1 MSSQNTDPAAAAST
15 AALKGSEAGGS
26 ADRGSVTKRLQQ
38 ELMTLM
44 MSGDKGISAFPES
57 DNLFKWIGTVD
68 GAVETV
74 YEGLRYKLSLEFPSG
89 YPYKAPRVK
98 FVTPCFHPN
107 VDEQGFICLDILKDK
122 WSAQYD
128 VRSILLSI
136 QSLLGEPNNDS
147 PLNVAAAELWDN
159 QEEGRYRA
167 ASQAGT
173 QKKGFSII

>member
-1 MSSQNTDPAAAAST
+1 MLT
-15 AALKGSEAGGS
+15 
-26 ADRGSVTKRLQQ
+26 RSVVLQ
-38 ELMTLM
+38 
-44 MSGDKGISAFPES
+44 
-57 DNLFKWIGTVD
+57 
-68 GAVETV
+68 V

-136 QSLLGEPNNDS
+136 QSLLGGN
-147 PLNVAAAELWDN
+147 
-159 QEEGRYRA
+159 
-167 ASQAGT
+167 ASLG
-173 QKKGFSII
+173 IPML

>member
-26 ADRGSVTKRLQQ
+26 AARGSVTKRLQQ

-122 WSAQYD
+122 WSALYD

-159 QEEGRYRA
+159 QEA
-167 ASQAGT
+167 FKAHVNAVFKS
-173 QKKGFSII
+173 